1 MAKTPHRIAKRI
13 LTIAAAQPVIAA
25 DPPPKPASKKREQRR
40 PVYRHGQLR
49 IAGGVMVDC
58 IIVDISPNG
67 ARVELDSAFSLPE
80 FVLLKTVM
88 TGERRRARVVWKN
101 RNSAGLSFLLERK
114 AGFSRSGEA

>member
-1 MAKTPHRIAKRI
+1 MARTPHKITERI

-58 IIVDISPNG
+58 IIVDVSPNG
-67 ARVELDSAFSLPE
+67 ARVELDSAFALPE
-80 FVLLKTVM
+80 VVLLKTVM
-88 TGERRRARVVWKN
+88 TGESRRARVVWKN
-101 RNSAGLSFLLERK
+101 RNSAGLSFSLERK
-114 AGFSRSGEA
+114 AGFSRAGGA